1 MLLDEQNDIKR
12 TLTTIGL
19 PIILLIILFIL
30 FIYKL
35 YGIEESK
42 LYQKTQTNDT
52 YLMVY
57 VTKECDTC
65 QDVEKRLRD
74 NSIIFYELNL
84 NKERRTTEILK
95 KFKIDR
101 EKLKAPALIYIKDGK
116 LYAYID
122 DIKDVETFNKFVED
136 YLR

>member
-12 TLTTIGL
+12 NLTTIGL

-35 YGIEESK
+35 YGGAESE
-42 LYQKTQTNDT
+42 LYQKTKTNDT

-57 VTKECDTC
+57 VTKECDRC

-74 NSIIFYELNL
+74 KGIKFYELNL
-84 NKERRTTEILK
+84 NKEKRTTEILT

-101 EKLKAPALIYIKDGK
+101 DKLISPALIYIKDGK

-122 DIKDVETFNKFVED
+122 DIKDVETFNKFIED

>member
-1 MLLDEQNDIKR
+1 MLQDEQNDIR
-12 TLTTIGL
+12 RNITIIGL

-35 YGIEESK
+35 YGGGESE
-42 LYQKTQTNDT
+42 LYKKTKTNDT

-57 VTKECDTC
+57 VNKECDRC

-74 NSIIFYELNL
+74 NNVKFYELNL
-84 NKERRTTEILK
+84 NKEKRTTEILT

-101 EKLKAPALIYIKDGK
+101 DKLIAPALIYVKDGK
-116 LYAYID
+116 LYSYVD
-122 DIKDVETFNKFVED
+122 DIKDVDTLNNFIKE

>member
-19 PIILLIILFIL
+19 PIILLIILFIMV
-30 FIYKL
+30 IYKL
-35 YGIEESK
+35 YGIEESE
-42 LYQKTQTNDT
+42 LYEKTKTNDT

-74 NSIIFYELNL
+74 NDIRFYELNL
-84 NKERRTTEILK
+84 NKEKRTTEILT

-101 EKLKAPALIYIKDGK
+101 EELKAPALIYIKDGK
-116 LYAYID
+116 LLSYVN
-122 DIKDVETFNKFVED
+122 DIKDVETFNSFIKE

>member
-1 MLLDEQNDIKR
+1 MLQDEQNDIR
-12 TLTTIGL
+12 RNITIIGL

-35 YGIEESK
+35 YGGGESE
-42 LYQKTQTNDT
+42 LYKKTKTNDT

-57 VTKECDTC
+57 VNKECDRC

-74 NSIIFYELNL
+74 KNIVFYELNL
-84 NKERRTTEILK
+84 NKEKRTTEILT
-95 KFKIDR
+95 KFKLDR
-101 EKLKAPALIYIKDGK
+101 EKLVSPALIYIKDGK

-122 DIKDVETFNKFVED
+122 DIKDVETFNKFIED